1 MARRPVERAVA
12 VPDARLGSGIVNVS
26 MQMSSNLGLAILGA
40 IATGRTH
47 PLVAT
52 GDSAPPALT
61 VGYRLAF
68 LISAILVGTGT
79 VVAAVALEKSP
90 PRPPGTLV
98 EVHLAE
104 EELSAA
110 SEPFPH

>member
-1 MARRPVERAVA
+1 VPADPHLMDGAAPCGRPWPCPTPDS
-12 VPDARLGSGIVNVS
+12 VPA
-26 MQMSSNLGLAILGA
+26 
-40 IATGRTH
+40 
-47 PLVAT
+47 
-52 GDSAPPALT
+52 APPALT
-61 VGYRLAF
+61 VGYRPAF

-79 VVAAVALEKSP
+79 VVAAVALETSP
-90 PRPPGTLV
+90 PRPLGTLE